1 MRMLERLRIADARV
15 GRAGVVE
22 SVGARRRREAC
33 ESNASVRLMSAP
45 ALGRPESRAASR
57 SRNAFRDASQESTPK
72 TAAAAMCAQSVAAPP
87 PR

>member
-1 MRMLERLRIADARV
+1 MLASLAPASSKASEARV
-15 GRAGVVE
+15 
-22 SVGARRRREAC
+22 VGFQAS
-33 ESNASVRLMSAP
+33 ESNATVRLMSAP

-87 PR
+87 R